1 MPKIFIN
8 FRNGDSDW
16 AAELLGE
23 KLAQPLTGE
32 GSIFKSNKS
41 IPLGEPWPNHLREAA
56 RACDVLLA
64 LVGPAWLTITGEDGR
79 PRIFDDDDWVRR
91 EISTA
96 LAAGRIVAAIRLGNT
111 PWLSP
116 EDLPEDIRELA
127 NRQGWRLDRRQFSTD
142 YAGLERELMEVVPG
156 LKPKLSGARTRVNS
170 NLEVGEMDGHVD
182 IVHIPEEEALDIKAR
197 TKIDRMGPDS
207 SYTVLRVDALMEEE
221 RDRGKGDR
229 G

>member
-16 AAELLGE
+16 AAELLAE
-23 KLAQPLTGE
+23 KLAQRFGE
-32 GSIFKSNKS
+32 CSIFKSNKS

-91 EISTA
+91 EIGTA
-96 LAAGRIVAAIRLGNT
+96 LAAGRTVAAIRLGNT
-111 PWLSP
+111 PRLSP

-142 YAGLERELMEVVPG
+142 YAGLEKELMEVVPG
-156 LKPKLSGARTRVNS
+156 LRTTADPGPYQHGITVDAETVAGNVKDSLIIGASVPSGTS
-170 NLEVGEMDGHVD
+170 GLNLRERLRASANIEGS
-182 IVHIPEEEALDIKAR
+182 VHIPLEIR
-197 TKIDRMGPDS
+197 NP
-207 SYTVLRVDALMEEE
+207 
-221 RDRGKGDR
+221 DRGKGDC